1 MMAPASGNST
11 GPNCIDTRP
20 AVHRFFQSFV
30 TCNRIIKIRADNIIS
45 AVTEIHMAPIKGA
58 ITQRDGNTYAVVTRS
73 PAGIVTAEHL
83 EKVAG
88 IARKYRIPTIKI
100 TSGQRLALIGIV
112 PEDVAPIRKELGDAA
127 EQAEGPCVK
136 YVQACLGIETCQY
149 GVQDSIGLAGII
161 EGKFLNRTYP
171 AKIKIGV
178 SGCPRCCGESHIR
191 DIGLMATRK
200 GWTVLFGGNGGTRP
214 RFGDVVAKNLTA
226 GEAEDLVERLLSY
239 YRNEARPHERT
250 ARFMERIG
258 TETLRSDLL
267 RFIPYIPVDE
277 LKPE

>member
-1 MMAPASGNST
+1 MAP
-11 GPNCIDTRP
+11 
-20 AVHRFFQSFV
+20 V
-30 TCNRIIKIRADNIIS
+30 
-45 AVTEIHMAPIKGA
+45 EGA

-73 PAGIVTAEHL
+73 PAGIVTADHL

-88 IARKYRIPTIKI
+88 IARKYPVPIIKI
-100 TSGQRLALIGIV
+100 TRGQRLVLVGITAGQV
-112 PEDVAPIRKELGDAA
+112 PMIRKELGDAV
-127 EQAEGPCVK
+127 EQSEGPCVK
-136 YVQACLGIETCQY
+136 YVQACLGIGTCQY
-149 GVQDSIGLAGII
+149 GLADAIGLAGII
-161 EGKFLNRTYP
+161 EGKFRNRTFP

-178 SGCPRCCGESHIR
+178 SGCPRCCGESHVR

-200 GWTVLFGGNGGTRP
+200 GWTILFGGNGGTRP
-214 RFGDVVAKNLTA
+214 RFGDVVAKNLGADET
-226 GEAEDLVERLLSY
+226 EDLVERLLSY

-250 ARFMERIG
+250 ARFIERIG

>member
-1 MMAPASGNST
+1 
-11 GPNCIDTRP
+11 
-20 AVHRFFQSFV
+20 
-30 TCNRIIKIRADNIIS
+30 
-45 AVTEIHMAPIKGA
+45 MAPIEGA

-83 EKVAG
+83 EFVAG

-100 TSGQRLALIGIV
+100 TGGQRLALIGIAPEHV
-112 PEDVAPIRKELGDAA
+112 PLIRKELGDAA
-127 EQAEGPCVK
+127 EQSEGPCVK
-136 YVQACLGIETCQY
+136 YVQACLGIESCQY
-149 GVQDSIGLAGII
+149 GVQDSIRLAGII
-161 EGKFLNRTYP
+161 EGKFRNRTFP
-171 AKIKIGV
+171 AKVKIGV

-214 RFGDVVAKNLTA
+214 RFGDVMAKDLAA

-239 YRNEARPHERT
+239 YRSEGKPHERT

-267 RFIPYIPVDE
+267 RFIPYIPADE
-277 LKPE
+277 VKPE

>member
-1 MMAPASGNST
+1 MAT
-11 GPNCIDTRP
+11 
-20 AVHRFFQSFV
+20 V
-30 TCNRIIKIRADNIIS
+30 
-45 AVTEIHMAPIKGA
+45 KGA
-58 ITQRDGNTYAVVTRS
+58 ITQRDGNTYAIVTRS

-83 EKVAG
+83 EVIAG

-100 TSGQRLALIGIV
+100 TSGQRLALIGIG
-112 PEDVAPIRKELGDAA
+112 PGDVVKIRRELGDSA

-149 GVQDSIGLAGII
+149 GVQDSIGLAGLV
-161 EGKFLNRTYP
+161 EKKFRNRTFP
-171 AKIKIGV
+171 AKVKIGV

-214 RFGDVVAKNLTA
+214 RFGDVVAKNLA
-226 GEAEDLVERLLSY
+226 DGDAVDLVERLLGY
-239 YRNEARPHERT
+239 YQTEARPHERT

-267 RFIPYIPVDE
+267 RFIPYIPLDE
-277 LKPE
+277 LKPGA